1 MTMTSNPRRLTS
13 GRASASRL
21 SGRVGAQAASSVGK
35 HASTQNATIS
45 KALRASR
52 AIACPPRSRSL
63 NLHHRLPCRP
73 SAATC
78 YCLPPLPLTA
88 KSPPQIR
95 QTRERRDNCKH
106 EQWDPETAKVSGESN
121 SCYESAGA
129 CDRCNDNE
137 EPRLVR
143 ACDDRREEDCIP
155 ASPLNPPFT
164 LLAATDAGGD
174 PPMTQAEKI
183 WENFETTPS
192 RH

>member
-1 MTMTSNPRRLTS
+1 
-13 GRASASRL
+13 
-21 SGRVGAQAASSVGK
+21 
-35 HASTQNATIS
+35 
-45 KALRASR
+45 
-52 AIACPPRSRSL
+52 
-63 NLHHRLPCRP
+63 
-73 SAATC
+73 
-78 YCLPPLPLTA
+78 PLTA

-106 EQWDPETAKVSGESN
+106 EQWDPETAEVSGESN

-164 LLAATDAGGD
+164 LLAATVAS
-174 PPMTQAEKI
+174 
-183 WENFETTPS
+183 FRPS
-192 RH
+192 REEFEAPPVNHRLPSSEAPLGANMVVVRIASCAALASARRLFPHRTRTTATRRAVEIWSGCEDLNLRPPAPKAGALPGAPHAARSPARTRRCQQ